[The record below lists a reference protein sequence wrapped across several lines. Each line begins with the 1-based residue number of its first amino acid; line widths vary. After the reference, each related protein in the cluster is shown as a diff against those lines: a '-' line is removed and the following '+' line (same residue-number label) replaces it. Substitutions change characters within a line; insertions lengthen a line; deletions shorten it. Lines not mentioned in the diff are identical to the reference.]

1 MRRAKYKIL
10 GERFRHL
17 REELDTFQK
26 NCTQAS
32 LAEKLN
38 LTAPQISNLEKGKKA
53 PSLTVLKA
61 YCNYFKVP
69 MEYLV
74 DEEKKYRHYQNQ
86 AVSKDL
92 GLSDE
97 AINGIKKLNYFSNKL
112 KHGSKNLDSSNQ
124 DLNDLL
130 NMFLSDYMLLGSF
143 LLNFKTYIDELEKE
157 EEFDTRIKNINKDIL
172 NKDEVAEFLH
182 EHNTIEENLH
192 IALFRTQDVLKK
204 IAKNVKKR

>member
-10 GERFRHL
+10 GERFRNL
-17 REELDTFQK
+17 REELHTVQK

-38 LTAPQISNLEKGKKA
+38 LTAPQISDLEKGKKA

-97 AINGIKKLNYFSNKL
+97 AINGIKKLNYFSNRL
-112 KHGSKNLDSSNQ
+112 KQDSKNLDSSNQ